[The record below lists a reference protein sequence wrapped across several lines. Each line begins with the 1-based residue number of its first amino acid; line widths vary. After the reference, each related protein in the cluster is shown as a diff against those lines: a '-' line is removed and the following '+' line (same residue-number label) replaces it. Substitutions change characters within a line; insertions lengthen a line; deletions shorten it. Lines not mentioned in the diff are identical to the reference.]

1 MEKGGLTL
9 NNVLKSCLEVCFI
22 CLLYLVLDL
31 ARFLSL
37 LLLSGSVTTKWKTIY
52 EATGKPQ
59 DKRWLDCFRV
69 W

>member
-1 MEKGGLTL
+1 MKKGGLTI
-9 NNVLKSCLEVCFI
+9 NNVLKILFGGVF
-22 CLLYLVLDL
+22 YLFYLI
-31 ARFLSL
+31 FLVF
-37 LLLSGSVTTKWKTIY
+37 LLSRSMNIKCKTIS